1 MNILSIISYLE
12 GKKTYITAFITA
24 ALGLAQA
31 FGYNVPAWIY
41 TILAAAGI
49 TAVRAAISSAASK

>member
-1 MNILSIISYLE
+1 MNILSIVSYLE

-31 FGYNVPAWIY
+31 FGYNVPAWVY
-41 TILAAAGI
+41 TILAAAGV
-49 TAVRAAISSAASK
+49 TTVRLAIANASK